1 MIDLIEFVGIEE
13 RQIVADI
20 DHAEA
25 LADELAD
32 KANWDEWVEM
42 VGL

>member
-25 LADELAD
+25 LAEEIGNLI
-32 KANWDEWVEM
+32 
-42 VGL
+42 